1 MMSIARMIEHT
12 LLKADATEKEI
23 VNICHEAKI
32 NGFAAVC
39 VNPCYVRIAAKVLHG
54 TRVGVVAVV
63 GFPLGATLTEIK
75 VQEVFAVK
83 AFGAKEVD
91 MVMNVGW
98 AKSGDWEAVEQ
109 DIKRV
114 VEAAHSCGL
123 IIKVIIETSLLTDAE
138 KKCAAEI
145 VTRVG
150 ADFIKTSSGFASGG
164 VTIED
169 IRNLKAWI
177 GEGIRIKASGGIK
190 TRESAL
196 QLIKAGADRLGSS
209 SGLSL
214 IHNAQFTIH
223 NS

>member
-1 MMSIARMIEHT
+1 MMSIAGKIEHT

-23 VNICHEAKI
+23 VNLCHEAKM
-32 NGFAAVC
+32 NRFAAVC

-54 TRVGVVAVV
+54 TGVGVVAVI

-75 VQEVFAVK
+75 VQEVLAVK

-98 AKSGDWEAVEQ
+98 AKSGNWGAVEQ
-109 DIKRV
+109 DIERV
-114 VEAAHSCGL
+114 VESAHACGL
-123 IIKVIIETSLLTDAE
+123 IIKVIIETSLLTEAE

-145 VTRVG
+145 VTRAG
-150 ADFIKTSSGFASGG
+150 ADFIKTSSGYASGG
-164 VTIED
+164 ATVED
-169 IRNLKAWI
+169 ILNLKAWT
-177 GEGIRIKASGGIK
+177 GEGVRIKASGGIK

-214 IHNAQFTIH
+214 IR
-223 NS
+223 

>member
-1 MMSIARMIEHT
+1 MIEHT

>member
-1 MMSIARMIEHT
+1 MIEHT

-23 VNICHEAKI
+23 VNLCHEAKI

-75 VQEVFAVK
+75 VQEVFAIK

-98 AKSGDWEAVEQ
+98 AKSGDWGAVEQ
-109 DIKRV
+109 EIKRV

-123 IIKVIIETSLLTDAE
+123 IIKVIIETSLLTEDE
-138 KKCAAEI
+138 KKAAAEI
-145 VTRVG
+145 VTRIG
-150 ADFIKTSSGFASGG
+150 ADFIKSSSGSASGG
-164 VTIED
+164 ATVED
-169 IRNLKAWI
+169 IRNLKAWL

-209 SGLSL
+209 SGLAL
-214 IHNAQFTIH
+214 IHNAQ
-223 NS
+223 

>member
-1 MMSIARMIEHT
+1 MSIAGKIEHT

-23 VNICHEAKI
+23 VNLCHEAKM
-32 NGFAAVC
+32 NRFAAVC

-54 TRVGVVAVV
+54 TGIGVVAVI

-98 AKSGDWEAVEQ
+98 AKSGNWGAVEQ
-109 DIKRV
+109 DIERV
-114 VEAAHSCGL
+114 VKAAHACGL
-123 IIKVIIETSLLTDAE
+123 IIKVIIETSLLTEAE

-145 VTRVG
+145 VTRAG
-150 ADFIKTSSGFASGG
+150 ADFIKTSSGYASGG
-164 VTIED
+164 ATVED
-169 IRNLKAWI
+169 ILNLKAWT
-177 GEGIRIKASGGIK
+177 GEGVRIKASGGIK

-214 IHNAQFTIH
+214 INNAQCTIH

>member
-1 MMSIARMIEHT
+1 MMSIAGKIEHT

-23 VNICHEAKI
+23 VNLCHEAKM
-32 NGFAAVC
+32 NRFAAVC

-54 TRVGVVAVV
+54 TGIGVVAVI

-98 AKSGDWEAVEQ
+98 AKSGNWGAVEQ
-109 DIKRV
+109 DIERV
-114 VEAAHSCGL
+114 VEAAHACGL
-123 IIKVIIETSLLTDAE
+123 IIKVIIETSLLTEAE

-145 VTRVG
+145 VTRAG
-150 ADFIKTSSGFASGG
+150 ADFIKTSSGYASGG
-164 VTIED
+164 ATVED
-169 IRNLKAWI
+169 ILNLKAWT
-177 GEGIRIKASGGIK
+177 GEGVRIKASGGIK

-214 IHNAQFTIH
+214 IR
-223 NS
+223 

>member
-1 MMSIARMIEHT
+1 MMSISGMIEHT
-12 LLKADATEKEI
+12 LLKADATEKDI
-23 VNICHEAKI
+23 VNLCHEAKA
-32 NGFAAVC
+32 NRFAAVC

-83 AFGAKEVD
+83 AFGAKEAD
-91 MVMNVGW
+91 MVMNIGW
-98 AKSGDWEAVEQ
+98 AKSGDWGAVEK
-109 DIKRV
+109 DMKRV

-123 IIKVIIETSLLTDAE
+123 IIKVIIETSLLTEAE

-164 VTIED
+164 ATVED

-209 SGLSL
+209 SGLAL
-214 IHNAQFTIH
+214 IQ